1 MSDIVLELCVWKQGR
16 INLDILKNNF
26 LSAIKHGGWDLAMEY
41 QILTPSL
48 FSPSAQEDQNSI
60 ECDKDLVMGM
70 ILYYLPNYLWFAYRQ
85 GQSVLNPL
93 NNRVQAAKMRI
104 PCQPQHLW

>member
-1 MSDIVLELCVWKQGR
+1 MIEMHLFLCSFLNYSYYICLMLLPTDTQTSDIILELCVWKQGR

-48 FSPSAQEDQNSI
+48 FSPAAMEDQDTI
-60 ECDKDLVMGM
+60 ERNKDLIMGM
-70 ILYYLPNYLWFAYRQ
+70 IGCA
-85 GQSVLNPL
+85 
-93 NNRVQAAKMRI
+93 I
-104 PCQPQHLW
+104 